1 MPIPKQKYKEL
12 KAMYD
17 FQRKVQYNKEKLRKA
32 VEVMLEEPDI
42 LFNDI
47 WSRMKE
53 EEMDKI
59 AEFIE
64 RVLKIC
70 VKIQETSGKMLKDFV
85 AGVEKC
91 EEIKE
96 FVENLEDDEILKEI
110 LDFNKKIILV
120 TGHRREN
127 FGDGFERVFKA
138 IKKLI
143 EIGDQRNSKKQNLEK
158 IIIALCDCWPSIMQ
172 F

>member
-1 MPIPKQKYKEL
+1 MTPGGIRIGTP
-12 KAMYD
+12 
-17 FQRKVQYNKEKLRKA
+17 A
-32 VEVMLEEPDI
+32 VTT
-42 LFNDI
+42 
-47 WSRMKE
+47 RGMKE

-96 FVENLEDDEILKEI
+96 LSKEVQE
-110 LDFNKKIILV
+110 FS
-120 TGHRREN
+120 
-127 FGDGFERVFKA
+127 
-138 IKKLI
+138 
-143 EIGDQRNSKKQNLEK
+143 SKFYLPGKEL
-158 IIIALCDCWPSIMQ
+158 
-172 F
+172 

>member
-1 MPIPKQKYKEL
+1 METN
-12 KAMYD
+12 
-17 FQRKVQYNKEKLRKA
+17 RKFFFNFNFSALTPGGIRIGTPA
-32 VEVMLEEPDI
+32 VTT
-42 LFNDI
+42 
-47 WSRMKE
+47 RGMKE

-96 FVENLEDDEILKEI
+96 LSKEVQE
-110 LDFNKKIILV
+110 FS
-120 TGHRREN
+120 
-127 FGDGFERVFKA
+127 
-138 IKKLI
+138 
-143 EIGDQRNSKKQNLEK
+143 SKFYLPGKEL
-158 IIIALCDCWPSIMQ
+158 
-172 F
+172 